1 MEFTITT
8 QIEDLI
14 YHGYN
19 AQDLADL
26 ECGITLHTLHGRFYK
41 AVTDDWENEEKFD
54 EAYETIVLQKLAEK
68 YAGEEGAEPA
78 SDKQISFIKS
88 LHGQCK
94 APKGASRINFNYGAA
109 KKAFSEITAN
119 LSKQTAS
126 QLIDDMQ
133 AIQPVHREIAGVKL
147 TGSNVVAE

>member
-8 QIEDLI
+8 KVEDLI

-26 ECGITLHTLHGRFYK
+26 ECNITLYTDHGRFYK

-78 SDKQISFIKS
+78 SDKQISFITS
-88 LHGQCK
+88 LYNQCK

-109 KKAFSEITAN
+109 KKAFRDITAN

-133 AIQPVHREIAGVKL
+133 ATQPVHSAIAKVKL
-147 TGSNVVAE
+147 EGSNVVAE

>member
-8 QIEDLI
+8 KVEDLI

-26 ECGITLHTLHGRFYK
+26 ECNITLYTDHGRFYK

-78 SDKQISFIKS
+78 SDKQISFITS
-88 LHGQCK
+88 LYNQCK

-109 KKAFSEITAN
+109 KKAF
-119 LSKQTAS
+119 KQTAS

-133 AIQPVHREIAGVKL
+133 ATQPVHSAIAKVKL
-147 TGSNVVAE
+147 EGSNVVAE

>member
-8 QIEDLI
+8 KVEDLI

-26 ECGITLHTLHGRFYK
+26 ECNITLYTDHGRFYK

-78 SDKQISFIKS
+78 SDKQISFITS
-88 LHGQCK
+88 LYNQCK
-94 APKGASRINFNYGAA
+94 APKGASRINLNYGAA
-109 KKAFSEITAN
+109 KKAFSDITAN

-133 AIQPVHREIAGVKL
+133 ATQPVHSAIAKVKL
-147 TGSNVVAE
+147 EGSNVVAE

>member
-8 QIEDLI
+8 KVEDLI

-26 ECGITLHTLHGRFYK
+26 ECNITLYTDHGRFYK
-41 AVTDDWENEEKFD
+41 AVTDDWGNEEKFD

-78 SDKQISFIKS
+78 SDKQISFITS
-88 LHGQCK
+88 LYNQCK
-94 APKGASRINFNYGAA
+94 APKGASRINLNYGAA
-109 KKAFSEITAN
+109 KKAFSDITAN

-133 AIQPVHREIAGVKL
+133 ATQPVHSAIAKVKL
-147 TGSNVVAE
+147 EGSNVVAE